1 MARYRIA
8 APAVG
13 DLHQISDYYAREAS
27 EGLANQQL
35 DRLYQRFLLL
45 AEQPYMGVARPEF
58 DPEIRSH
65 AVPNTRF
72 IIFYF
77 ARRYGIEVARVIHG
91 SRELIR
97 LFR

>member
-13 DLHQISDYYAREAS
+13 DLQQIWDYYATEAG
-27 EGLANQQL
+27 EGVANQQV
-35 DRLYQRFLLL
+35 DRLHQRFLLL

-65 AVPNTRF
+65 AVPSTNF

-77 ARRYGIEVARVIHG
+77 ARSYGIDVARIIHG
-91 SRELIR
+91 SRELVR
-97 LFR
+97 LF

>member
-13 DLHQISDYYAREAS
+13 DLHQIWDYYASEAS
-27 EGLANQQL
+27 EGVADQQL
-35 DRLYQRFLLL
+35 DRLYHRFLLL

-65 AVPNTRF
+65 AVPNANF

-77 ARRYGIEVARVIHG
+77 PQRYGIEVARVVHG
-91 SRELIR
+91 SRELVR
-97 LFR
+97 LF

>member
-1 MARYRIA
+1 MARYRIS
-8 APAVG
+8 APAVE
-13 DLHQISDYYAREAS
+13 DLHQIWDYYAGQAS
-27 EGLANQQL
+27 EGVADQQL
-35 DRLYQRFLLL
+35 DRFYQRFWLL

-65 AVPNTRF
+65 AVPGSSY

-91 SRELIR
+91 SRELAR
-97 LFR
+97 LF